1 MSTDGKKR
9 ILEAARRLITRSSIS
24 GATMRAIAEE
34 AGLSTG
40 AIYHY
45 YRSKEEVLYDVMDE
59 SLSESSRIARESQQG
74 ERGRAEI
81 IEDIYGNIAKRFAKT
96 DENRLQFYLA
106 QEAMLGDAELA
117 GKFKEKYS
125 EWVGRTEELMEHLYG
140 TRPTKYS
147 RAFAALL
154 IGAIDGIVLQVLLN
168 ANPAEAEDIAEVYHQ
183 LLEEGIPRFL
193 EYLSEKG

>member
-9 ILEAARRLITRSSIS
+9 ILEAARRLIARSSIS

-74 ERGRAEI
+74 ERSRAEI
-81 IEDIYGNIAKRFAKT
+81 IEDIYGNIAKRFDKT

-106 QEAMLGDAELA
+106 HEAMLGDAELA

-125 EWVGRTEELMEHLYG
+125 EWIGRTEELMERLYG
-140 TRPTKYS
+140 TPPTKYS
-147 RAFAALL
+147 RALAALL

-168 ANPAEAEDIAEVYHQ
+168 ANPAEAGDIAEVYHQ

-193 EYLSEKG
+193 EHLSEKG